1 MHPFER
7 LAAWKLAHVLVLDI
21 YRASKTFPADERH
34 GLTAQTRR
42 ATVSIAANIAEG
54 SGKRTRPEFRRF
66 LDIALGSMTELEC
79 LLLILR
85 DLEILEQGSWER
97 IEERRAECGR
107 VLWGLYRSM
116 GKGRPPQA
124 A

>member
-1 MHPFER
+1 MHPFEK
-7 LAAWKLAHVLVLDI
+7 LTAWKLAHALVLDI
-21 YRASKTFPADERH
+21 YRASRSFPPDERH

-42 ATVSIAANIAEG
+42 AAVSIAANIAEG

-66 LDIALGSMTELEC
+66 LDIALGSATELEC
-79 LLLILR
+79 LLLVLR
-85 DLEILEQGSWER
+85 DLEMLEHADWQR
-97 IEERRAECGR
+97 LEERRAECGR

-116 GKGRPPQA
+116 GKGHPPQA